1 MAHEYRA
8 TILTAAYLMFGV
20 AWIPTEGSLALPSV
34 LKVMFK
40 ECRTSCVKMPDGR
53 TKCTRTCSTQ
63 NPKSGPTNAI
73 NAPAPGSTGPSVP
86 PKPVGTQK

>member
-40 ECRTSCVKMPDGR
+40 ECRTSCVKMPVDELSVLER
-53 TKCTRTCSTQ
+53 
-63 NPKSGPTNAI
+63 
-73 NAPAPGSTGPSVP
+73 APLKTPRAGLQTL
-86 PKPVGTQK
+86 